1 MPKTLKR
8 KKKKSIVVKKC
19 QIWKEGENIIESFG
33 AC

>member
-8 KKKKSIVVKKC
+8 KKKSIVVKKC
-19 QIWKEGENIIESFG
+19 QIWKEGKNIIESFG